1 MSKSVIKTTEFL
13 INNRGNLKQEEIRG
27 NPKWRRNENLQRV
40 GIFGKELNI
49 FLNYTNITVIT
60 KNIFIEIKSLMDRL
74 DLVEERNSEL
84 ENKAGEIIQ
93 NAAKEAKIWK
103 I

>member
-1 MSKSVIKTTEFL
+1 MKKEWKSTKSWHIWKR
-13 INNRGNLKQEEIRG
+13 I
-27 NPKWRRNENLQRV
+27 
-40 GIFGKELNI
+40 NI